1 MRAVSVFLFVFVFFH
16 VKLSKRS
23 IIFLVFFFLRMFAE
37 QSIARKILIAARSMM
52 IDDRNETL
60 SRIEKRL
67 EDLNLAK
74 VIEDAQKSGQA
85 IQILSDKFVIFHQY
99 SKPSTSK
106 INTNTQLTTPESEN
120 SINLS
125 QGELKK
131 ILSAITEPTKKK
143 ETIRVDTLTYSG
155 RDTED
160 IEFFLDSY

>member
-1 MRAVSVFLFVFVFFH
+1 
-16 VKLSKRS
+16 
-23 IIFLVFFFLRMFAE
+23 
-37 QSIARKILIAARSMM
+37 MM

-85 IQILSDKFVIFHQY
+85 IQILSDKFVIFNQY

-106 INTNTQLTTPESEN
+106 INTNTQLTTLESEN

-125 QGELKK
+125 EGELKK
-131 ILSAITEPTKKK
+131 IRSAITEPTKKK
-143 ETIRVDTLTYSG
+143 ETIVM
-155 RDTED
+155 
-160 IEFFLDSY
+160 